1 MHHGQASSLQP
12 FWFKLQA
19 QAIICLFRK
28 GLEGWWDSTRSQIR
42 WDNPEASGCEVA
54 RIESEVSSVTS
65 QLGSNVLKSVMGA
78 RRQLLNSF
86 QSIWLVWLNLR
97 LLQYSWWF
105 VLSLSDMTY
114 IITKAQQVRSLKTQS
129 LSSVCLT
136 RLIPNNYIRF

>member
-12 FWFKLQA
+12 FWLKLQA
-19 QAIICLFRK
+19 QAIICLFRE

-65 QLGSNVLKSVMGA
+65 QLGSNILKSVMGA
-78 RRQLLNSF
+78 RSQLFNSF
-86 QSIWLVWLNLR
+86 HSTWLVWLNLR

-114 IITKAQQVRSLKTQS
+114 IITKAQQVRSLKTLS